1 VIQSFDSEQQTTIL
15 QTKLRDFELAQLRM
29 APQLAVL
36 TAEYRFALADYLGQ
50 NKRAAPAWNKRGA
63 VSSRTSA
70 RETLKKLDA
79 LDAKRR
85 IIEAA
90 IKPDFFHP

>member
-1 VIQSFDSEQQTTIL
+1 
-15 QTKLRDFELAQLRM
+15 LRDFELAQLRM

-36 TAEYRFALADYLGQ
+36 TAEYRLAIADYLGQ
-50 NKRAAPAWNKRGA
+50 SKRVAPHWNKHE
-63 VSSRTSA
+63 VVPSRTSA

-85 IIEAA
+85 TIGAA
-90 IKPDFFHP
+90 VKPDFLHP